1 MKKVFVAS
9 VISLFIVL
17 AVVFYWL
24 RTIAPQYDFMVLMA
38 GNVIMAVI
46 SFTTFFMV
54 TKQLH
59 GKPGAFVRGVYASS
73 FLKLSVC
80 VIAVVVYALV
90 KRPDVHKPSL
100 FALFGVY
107 AVYSALETWLLSR
120 LARETK

>member
-1 MKKVFVAS
+1 MKRVFVAS
-9 VISLFIVL
+9 VVSLFIVL

-24 RTIAPQYDFMVLMA
+24 RTLAPQYDFTVLMA
-38 GNVIMAVI
+38 GNIIMAAI

-54 TKQLH
+54 TKQLRS
-59 GKPGAFVRGVYASS
+59 KPGAFVRGVYASS

-80 VIAVVVYALV
+80 VIAIVVYALV

-100 FALFGVY
+100 FMLFGIY
-107 AVYSALETWLLSR
+107 AVYSAVETWLLSR